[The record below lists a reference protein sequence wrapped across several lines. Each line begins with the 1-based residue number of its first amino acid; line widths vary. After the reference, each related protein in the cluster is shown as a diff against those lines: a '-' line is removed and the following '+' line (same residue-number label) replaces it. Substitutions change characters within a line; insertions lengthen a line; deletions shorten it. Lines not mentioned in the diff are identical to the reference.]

1 MRCLSKSIAFCIV
14 WTSFTAYA
22 GESINKISK
31 TIPSSTRAVV
41 PVAISSN
48 SKMVKDFLK
57 QYKSAQVN
65 NKNSANNAVP
75 KASSRV
81 YASGRQ
87 NKSVTLKEK
96 NKAQVVIHLD
106 TPETLPPVVNKTGYF
121 VFRDI
126 TRRGEIITGQ
136 SNDLAERMKKIES
149 LRQAALR

>member
-14 WTSFTAYA
+14 WASFTVYA
-22 GESINKISK
+22 GESTTKISK

-65 NKNSANNAVP
+65 NKNSANNVAP

-81 YASGRQ
+81 YAGGSQ

-96 NKAQVVIHLD
+96 NKEQVVIHLD
-106 TPETLPPVVNKTGYF
+106 TPETLPPVVNKTEYF

-126 TRRGEIITGQ
+126 TRRGEIISGQ
-136 SNDLAERMKKIES
+136 SNDLAERMKKIEL